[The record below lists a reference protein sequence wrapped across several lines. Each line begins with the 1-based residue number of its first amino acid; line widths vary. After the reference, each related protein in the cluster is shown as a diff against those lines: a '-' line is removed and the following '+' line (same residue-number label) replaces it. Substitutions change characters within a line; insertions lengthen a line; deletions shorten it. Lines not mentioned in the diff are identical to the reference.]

1 MSFPPGIYLAL
12 FLVLISR
19 SVWCLILVHFY
30 LSSLFLLCSKIVF
43 GIVSTC
49 FYTKKAKISLFSHH
63 WRTSDLVPYVLLLVQ
78 TKVSHLSTLAHFNF
92 RARTLSWLKLQT
104 RPQFFICLVLCLL
117 PGVLVS
123 CLLPNSG
130 SLDAMV
136 SQGYLM
142 PGKGGEGD
150 RSIRVM
156 QIDPPLSR
164 NKDRTEEVQSY
175 NFSPIAHNPAFLP
188 LLSSAGFKSCAVFKP
203 Q

>member
-1 MSFPPGIYLAL
+1 MKLTILILPGYSQKWEISGESLAQNLTKGKLNKYSAL
-12 FLVLISR
+12 FLVIISR
-19 SVWCLILVHFY
+19 PVWCLILVHFY
-30 LSSLFLLCSKIVF
+30 LSSLFLLFSKIVF
-43 GIVSTC
+43 GIIATC

-92 RARTLSWLKLQT
+92 RARILSWLKLQT
-104 RPQFFICLVLCLL
+104 RPQLFIFPVLCLL
-117 PGVLVS
+117 PGMLVS

-150 RSIRVM
+150 RSYKGHA
-156 QIDPPLSR
+156 
-164 NKDRTEEVQSY
+164 NKRSSTEQEQRQDRR
-175 NFSPIAHNPAFLP
+175 
-188 LLSSAGFKSCAVFKP
+188 SAIL
-203 Q
+203 

>member
-1 MSFPPGIYLAL
+1 MPNPGPFLPQLL
-12 FLVLISR
+12 FSLVLQDCIWYR
-19 SVWCLILVHFY
+19 IH
-30 LSSLFLLCSKIVF
+30 LLQHKESQDF
-43 GIVSTC
+43 P
-49 FYTKKAKISLFSHH
+49 FSHH

-92 RARTLSWLKLQT
+92 RARILSWLKLQT

-150 RSIRVM
+150 RNIRVM
-156 QIDPPLSR
+156 QIRDPPLSR

-188 LLSSAGFKSCAVFKP
+188 RLSSAGFESCAVFKP